1 MTTSADLT
9 DILVPALR
17 SSCGHL
23 ALGENVQT
31 DVVHDELSSLYEPC
45 GNHSSEVFPL
55 SDSGS
60 LSRRWPNTTVF
71 RKRAS
76 SSIESNSVGSS
87 CSQVVDLTEA
97 SSLQASLRRLGGRK
111 VPGVFQ
117 AREKL
122 REPTVTHTLLHGI
135 LRPGCVALAPTLG
148 YQPAL
153 RLQCLREPAKEAVV
167 ILDPVEGGGRE
178 DQIHR
183 FRYST
188 ETRDST
194 DTPFNGLQFA
204 SAARHSARRRPTLWA
219 SPPRCASSP
228 LR

>member
-1 MTTSADLT
+1 MYRF
-9 DILVPALR
+9 VPALG

-23 ALGENVQT
+23 ALREDVQA
-31 DVVHDELSSLYEPC
+31 DVVYDGLSSLCEPC
-45 GNHSSEVFPL
+45 GHYSSKVFPL
-55 SDSGS
+55 CLRQPLEVVAQHDRFQEAGQLVHRIELSG
-60 LSRRWPNTTVF
+60 LLAQP
-71 RKRAS
+71 
-76 SSIESNSVGSS
+76 G
-87 CSQVVDLTEA
+87 VDLTEA

-117 AREKL
+117 AREKR

-188 ETRDST
+188 EARDST
-194 DTPFNGLQFA
+194 DTPFNGLQLA